1 MTIETEITDRGVN
14 REKALLVGVILKE
27 DLASYEPPLMELRRL
42 ASTAGADAVEMVTQ
56 RRARIAPAT
65 YVGKGK
71 AREIGELVEA
81 FGIEVVITNHDLTP
95 AQARNLEKLVGCTVV
110 DRSELILD
118 IFATRARTR
127 QARVQVEVAQL
138 EYTRTRLK
146 RMWTH
151 LSRIQGGIGFRG
163 PGETQIEVDKRRVSK
178 RLRDLRAQL
187 SQIEK
192 RRHRQAASRREFFTI
207 SLVGYTNAGKSTLL
221 RALTGARV
229 KVEDKLFSTL
239 DTRTR
244 EWVIPG
250 NKSVFLSDTVGFL
263 RNLPHHLV
271 ASFNATLEEARRADL
286 LLHVVDSANPDLELH
301 MAAVRETLDKIGA
314 SETPRILVFN
324 KSDQADDLI
333 AVRHAAGDHPEWVV
347 VSAKTGEGLDEL
359 SGLVAAR
366 IESRMVD
373 IVVTADAGDG
383 RLLAH
388 LAEAGKVIS
397 RDYDEDGHVRV
408 EVRLPRRAALVLARD
423 AERSESTQVDWT
435 DESASPEI
443 QGQ

>member
-1 MTIETEITDRGVN
+1 MSPETEVTDRGVS
-14 REKALLVGVILKE
+14 RERALLVGVILPE
-27 DLASYEPPLMELRRL
+27 DLSSYEPPLMELRRL
-42 ASTAGADAVEMVTQ
+42 AATAGADAIEMVTQ
-56 RRARIAPAT
+56 RRSRIAPAT

-71 AREIGELVEA
+71 AREVGEMVEA
-81 FGIEVVITNHDLTP
+81 FGIDVVIVNHDLTP

-138 EYTRTRLK
+138 EYARTRLK

-163 PGETQIEVDKRRVSK
+163 PGETQIEVDKRRIGK

-192 RRHRQAASRREFFTI
+192 RRHRQADARREFYTV

-244 EWVIPG
+244 EWVLPG
-250 NKSVFLSDTVGFL
+250 NKRVFLSDTVGFL
-263 RNLPHHLV
+263 RDLPHHLV
-271 ASFNATLEEARRADL
+271 ASFQATLEEARSADL
-286 LLHVVDSANPDLELH
+286 LLHVIDAANPDLERH
-301 MAAVRETLDKIGA
+301 MSAVRETLDRIGT

-324 KSDQADDLI
+324 KADRAEDLI
-333 AVRHAAGDHPEWVV
+333 PVRHAAGDHSEWVV
-347 VSAKTGEGLDEL
+347 VSARSGEGLDDL
-359 SGLVAAR
+359 AALVAER
-366 IESRMVD
+366 IERRLVD
-373 IVVTADAGDG
+373 VIVTADAGDG

-388 LAEAGKVIS
+388 LAEVGKVVS
-397 RDYDEDGHVRV
+397 RDYGEDGRVRV
-408 EVRLPRRAALVLARD
+408 EARLPRRAALVLNRE
-423 AERSESTQVDWT
+423 AERSGTTRIEWAEDP
-435 DESASPEI
+435 DPDFA
-443 QGQ
+443 